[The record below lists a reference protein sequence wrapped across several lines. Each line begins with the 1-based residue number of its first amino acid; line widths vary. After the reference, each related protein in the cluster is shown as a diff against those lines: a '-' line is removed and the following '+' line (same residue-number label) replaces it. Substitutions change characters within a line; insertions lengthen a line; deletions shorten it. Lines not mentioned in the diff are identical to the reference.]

1 MDLGYMA
8 RFSESIWRNF
18 AALPG
23 FRLPPRDPPPPF
35 AYSRQGGFILVFKF
49 NIRYYIHLFKFNI
62 RYYIHLFKFN
72 IRYYIHLFK
81 FNIRYYIHL
90 FKFYKPLNTIQIYTY
105 SNLKSLWILLLIK
118 IFKIIKKN
126 D

>member
-1 MDLGYMA
+1 MDLGYMDLGYMA

-49 NIRYYIHLFKFNI
+49 NIRYYIHLFKF
-62 RYYIHLFKFN
+62 
-72 IRYYIHLFK
+72 
-81 FNIRYYIHL
+81 
-90 FKFYKPLNTIQIYTY
+90 YKPLNTIQIYTY